1 MFELLPEPDVDGAK
15 NSWSRMVLACRN
27 LAFYFGFVVFG
38 VVLNYFLTLIVYIG
52 QFCIFVLP
60 TIELCNLT
68 GLTIFPLLH
77 LVVPLLI
84 STFHLLAF
92 CGFSIVYV
100 LNGSKLGGIRRG
112 PAALTLAV
120 TSCVILLP
128 VAFFML
134 FAERP
139 CDKTGLLGNGVQ
151 VIILSFPA
159 MFCGYFVNGLS
170 IGTVLLAGSILLCIA
185 IQFYLAL
192 VVGGKVK
199 APAGLGWLFGSS

>member
-1 MFELLPEPDVDGAK
+1 VFEQLLKPNIDGTE
-15 NSWSRMVLACRN
+15 NSWSRMVRSCRN
-27 LAFYFGFVVFG
+27 LANYFCFVVFG
-38 VVLNYFLTLIVYIG
+38 VVLNYLLTLIVYIG

-77 LVVPLLI
+77 LVVPVLI
-84 STFHLLAF
+84 STFHIFAF
-92 CGFSIVYV
+92 CGFSIVYI
-100 LNGSKLGGIRRG
+100 LNGSKLGGISRG
-112 PAALTLAV
+112 QAGLTLAV

-128 VAFFML
+128 VAFSML
-134 FAERP
+134 FTERP

-151 VIILSFPA
+151 VDILSFPA

-185 IQFYLAL
+185 LQFYLTL
-192 VVGGKVK
+192 VVGDKLR
-199 APAGLGWLFGSS
+199 APACLGWLFGSS